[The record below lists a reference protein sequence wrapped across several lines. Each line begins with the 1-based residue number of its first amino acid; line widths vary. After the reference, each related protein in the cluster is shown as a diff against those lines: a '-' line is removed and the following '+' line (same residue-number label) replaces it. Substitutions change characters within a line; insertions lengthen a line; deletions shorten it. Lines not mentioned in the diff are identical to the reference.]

1 MMNNEQKQFLDS
13 LFSYL
18 QNKDSQIETE
28 VAAFINYLS
37 FISLNLRNNN
47 KIITNFIDSFKSD
60 LQFNKGTPFTI
71 NNLLNNKIFIE
82 TITKENIANFILE
95 NKVKNINND
104 IIESL
109 YKISIEQLKQNQL
122 ENDSFFEK
130 AIKSVVDKYSI
141 NSPKLSQ
148 IMEEM
153 TYSINN
159 KRRPFESLSLA
170 IDGKYGN
177 TSNLVSSD
185 GQLFKNI
192 TNLLED
198 ITNKYSTAQK
208 SLKNKIIDIEELQ
221 TKLGIEIIDFKM

>member
-1 MMNNEQKQFLDS
+1 MSNKQKQFFDS

-18 QNKDSQIETE
+18 QNKDPQIEIE
-28 VAAFINYLS
+28 VSTFINFLS
-37 FISLNLRNNN
+37 FNSLNLRNDN

-60 LQFNKGTPFTI
+60 LQLNKGTPFTI

-95 NKVKNINND
+95 NKVENINND
-104 IIESL
+104 IIENL

-141 NSPKLSQ
+141 NRPKLSQ

-153 TYSINN
+153 IYSINN
-159 KRRPFESLSLA
+159 KIQPFESLSLA

-177 TSNLVSSD
+177 TSNLVSND

-221 TKLGIEIIDFKM
+221 TKLGIEIIEFKM

>member
-1 MMNNEQKQFLDS
+1 MNNEQKQFFDS

-141 NSPKLSQ
+141 NRPKLSQ

-221 TKLGIEIIDFKM
+221 TKLGIEIIEFKM